1 VRIEACP
8 PGSADVLHTCL
19 HVHAAI
25 GAVRRCVAGRGRG
38 KLTCDSA
45 GAHLEERL
53 VWRRHC
59 RAGEAKVRAANMLNM
74 QRESYNS
81 TGATDG
87 VVAAGV
93 GGAGRKVGVA
103 QSSVAEKASSAAGI
117 NRQARTLLFNITCAV
132 CTYVRICSY
141 LISG

>member
-1 VRIEACP
+1 
-8 PGSADVLHTCL
+8 
-19 HVHAAI
+19 
-25 GAVRRCVAGRGRG
+25 
-38 KLTCDSA
+38 
-45 GAHLEERL
+45 
-53 VWRRHC
+53 
-59 RAGEAKVRAANMLNM
+59 MLNM